1 MSPEQIEAHKLEQEK
16 QLNDVR
22 KRRME
27 EESQK
32 KEWEHLTEDM
42 YRQMTLKER
51 ALSRSIRHM
60 NHQIR
65 QENEEL
71 AKEQKEK
78 IEHYEKV
85 VNTNSPSDEYFD
97 QFNTSAR

>member
-1 MSPEQIEAHKLEQEK
+1 MTSEQIDAHKLEQEK
-16 QLNDVR
+16 QLDDLK
-22 KRRME
+22 KRRIE

-32 KEWEHLTEDM
+32 KEWDKCTEDM
-42 YRQMTLKER
+42 YRTMTLKER
-51 ALSRSIRHM
+51 ELSRSIRNM

-65 QENEEL
+65 NENEEL

-85 VNTNSPSDEYFD
+85 VNTNTPSDDYFD

>member
-1 MSPEQIEAHKLEQEK
+1 MSPEQIDAHKMEQEK
-16 QLNDVR
+16 QFDDIK

-32 KEWEHLTEDM
+32 KQWENLTEDT

-60 NHQIR
+60 NDQIR
-65 QENEEL
+65 EENEEL
-71 AKEQKEK
+71 AKEQKQK
-78 IEHYEKV
+78 IKHYEKV
-85 VNTNSPSDEYFD
+85 VNTNTPSEDYFN

>member
-1 MSPEQIEAHKLEQEK
+1 
-16 QLNDVR
+16 
-22 KRRME
+22 
-27 EESQK
+27 
-32 KEWEHLTEDM
+32 M

-51 ALSRSIRHM
+51 QLSRSIRHM
-60 NHQIR
+60 NDQIR

-78 IEHYEKV
+78 IEHYERV
-85 VNTNSPSDEYFD
+85 VNTNTPSEEFFD